1 MRDVSVC
8 FAILAH
14 DCPQCVADLVA
25 SIRHFCP
32 GALPVVYNGSSNR
45 GLFRRVDVP
54 VCPSSRP
61 LSWGHT
67 AGYVL
72 DTMMWVVE
80 ERWAFDFFV
89 VLDSDMLLVNPGYEA
104 FLQREMGDSE
114 YMAVDFRPAV
124 EPDTDWRP
132 GQEAWAEWS
141 TWGPLLG
148 AEVPSG
154 AFNPGQAFRRSL
166 VMRIVEHPRRG
177 AIWQAMETSKAVPLD
192 EIPGPAP
199 RQVGRPD
206 GRPTGVCRGWPRRA

>member
-1 MRDVSVC
+1 
-8 FAILAH
+8 
-14 DCPQCVADLVA
+14 
-25 SIRHFCP
+25 
-32 GALPVVYNGSSNR
+32 
-45 GLFRRVDVP
+45 
-54 VCPSSRP
+54 
-61 LSWGHT
+61 
-67 AGYVL
+67 
-72 DTMMWVVE
+72 MMWVVE

-89 VLDSDMLLVNPGYEA
+89 VLESDMLLVNPGYEA

-166 VMRIVEHPRRG
+166 VMRMVEHPRRG
-177 AIWQAMETSKAVPLD
+177 AIRQAMETSKAVPFGRD
-192 EIPGPAP
+192 PRTCASPGGPP
-199 RQVGRPD
+199 GRAAH
-206 GRPTGVCRGWPRRA
+206 RRLSRLAA